1 MDKKISDLENLD
13 DFTNILV
20 SDENG
25 VLKKSEISLVTVE
38 EINEMFDENE

>member
-25 VLKKSEISLVTVE
+25 VLKKSKISLVTVE